1 MGSSEAAEVNY
12 HGTIEDANRLES
24 SEPLKERILKF
35 LQFVCGKNLRILAIC
50 MWLQVVGNLIFSSE
64 KVLSSFSF

>member
-24 SEPLKERILKF
+24 SEPLKGKILEF
-35 LQFVCGKNLRILAIC
+35 LQFVCGYTSCWEFNFFFRE
-50 MWLQVVGNLIFSSE
+50 GS
-64 KVLSSFSF
+64 